1 MALLQS
7 LRGCPTLNTET
18 ITPTLCNLTP
28 PPLERQ
34 GGREGKSI
42 HCLGPLL
49 LRALVF
55 AASAGF
61 DQAALVAR
69 RFRLTSDLASSHDS
83 AQLLRIQKRLHKPH
97 LPTGSY
103 ILIHVTHY
111 TAAETPLVS
120 MTLYVCGQYQW
131 RPCCCLHC
139 CVDDPPT

>member
-97 LPTGSY
+97 LPPYGKLHFDTRNPLHSSRDTVG
-103 ILIHVTHY
+103 IHDTLCMRSVSV
-111 TAAETPLVS
+111 AAVLLPSL
-120 MTLYVCGQYQW
+120 LRG
-131 RPCCCLHC
+131 
-139 CVDDPPT
+139 